1 MDPHPSDS
9 NPILLSIEAPETR
22 LRSAVDSLLNGEAVP
37 AFFSLSGPGPG
48 AAFPDRRRRY
58 ARRLPI
64 AGARGVVRYVD
75 VDRVDWIEAANQYVR
90 IHAGRASGLLRDSMS
105 HLESI
110 LDPQLFR
117 RVHRSAIVH
126 LDRIRELWTESP
138 TVHWA
143 VLEEGVRLPVSR
155 RRWEE
160 LQAALLGLG

>member
-1 MDPHPSDS
+1 MDPLSSELDFLRLS
-9 NPILLSIEAPETR
+9 VESSATRISTAADDLLRGESIPALFTWSGAGRRET
-22 LRSAVDSLLNGEAVP
+22 V
-37 AFFSLSGPGPG
+37 
-48 AAFPDRRRRY
+48 PDRRRRF

-90 IHAGRASGLLRDSMS
+90 IHADRASGLLRESMS

-110 LDPQLFR
+110 LDPQRFR
-117 RVHRSAIVH
+117 RIHRSAIVN
-126 LDRIRELWTESP
+126 LDRVRELWTESS

-143 VLEEGVRLPVSR
+143 VLGDGVRLPVSR
-155 RRWEE
+155 RRWDE